1 MTRKEVII
9 LKNISIDTLCRV
21 SVLIALE
28 VVLERFLS
36 FQTPLFRI
44 GLGFVPL
51 ALCGIMYGPYWA
63 AAAGCIA
70 DILGSFIA
78 GLGFYPPITITAI
91 LTGLC
96 FGLFLHRKKVNFF
109 PNVVLCTLVNTVG
122 LSLFLQSYWLSLIN
136 PNKPTYLAVVS
147 TRLIQCLSLILMYLI
162 LIPLLQKLA
171 FKLSHLK

>member
-1 MTRKEVII
+1 M
-9 LKNISIDTLCRV
+9 KNLSLRTLCRV

-36 FQTPLFRI
+36 IQTPIFRI

-63 AAAGCIA
+63 AAAGGIA
-70 DILGSFIA
+70 DILGAFIA
-78 GLGFYPPITITAI
+78 GMGFFYPITITAI

-96 FGLFLHRKKVNFF
+96 FGLFLHRKTVRYF
-109 PNVVLCTLVNTVG
+109 PHIILCTLINTVG
-122 LSLFLQSYWLSLIN
+122 LSLFLQSYWLSLLSSG
-136 PNKPTYLAVVS
+136 KMTYLTIVS
-147 TRLIQCLSLILMYLI
+147 SRLIQCGTLIVLYLV

-171 FKLSHLK
+171 FRLSHLK